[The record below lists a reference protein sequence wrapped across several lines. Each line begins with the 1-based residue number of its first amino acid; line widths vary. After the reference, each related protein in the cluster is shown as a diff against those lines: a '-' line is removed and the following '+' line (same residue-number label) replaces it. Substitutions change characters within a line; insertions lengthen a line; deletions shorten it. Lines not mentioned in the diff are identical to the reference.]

1 MANIQITFVKQ
12 NGMIYKINEI
22 HQLNDKNVLKLQFFK
37 YIFYIGVIKMLL
49 LYVSLFFIVLVGI
62 LVLIYYLQTRK
73 RHYNRCQKAEK
84 FIEEYDGKL
93 PLCLKNTYLI
103 INQRRYEHIMTFFNF
118 QLVNKVSGFLS
129 VIFSLISFVSYI
141 LEFLDLKHSEYDS
154 LACIAVSL
162 LSILCVIVA
171 LYASPNRRV
180 VEYITA
186 WRIDERTINEI
197 TAELDTYK
205 SLNEDEASEK
215 AKMYLKRISDAEENI
230 RSDED

>member
-1 MANIQITFVKQ
+1 
-12 NGMIYKINEI
+12 
-22 HQLNDKNVLKLQFFK
+22 
-37 YIFYIGVIKMLL
+37 MLL

-73 RHYNRCQKAEK
+73 RHYKRCQKAEE
-84 FIEEYDGKL
+84 FIEKYDEKI
-93 PLCLKNTYLI
+93 PLCLKNTYLL

-141 LEFLDLKHSEYDS
+141 LDYFDEYIEYSEFNS

-171 LYASPNRRV
+171 LYASPSRRV

-205 SLNEDEASEK
+205 ILNKDEAQEK
-215 AKMYLKRISDAEENI
+215 AKMYLNRISDAEDNI